1 MPVNITVADITVI
14 DPAFQDFIQ
23 FFILLLTV
31 SAIVLVYDSV
41 VFPYWMDKTI
51 KDFYMAPTRGF
62 YVLCSTLTIGLCLV
76 GSCISILLFFIEISS
91 FMLSFLNIFS
101 EVLWTCL
108 TAAIIL
114 MLIEVLYVVCF
125 FINDMLP
132 LRIK

>member
-1 MPVNITVADITVI
+1 MPINITVADITVI
-14 DPAFQDFIQ
+14 DPTFQKFIQ

-31 SAIVLVYDSV
+31 SAIILTFNSV
-41 VFPYWMDKTI
+41 VFPYWMDKAI
-51 KDFYMAPTRGF
+51 KEDYMAPTQGLF
-62 YVLCSTLTIGLCLV
+62 VLLSTFIVGWCLI
-76 GSCISILLFFIEISS
+76 GSCISILLFFIGISY
-91 FMLSFLNIFS
+91 FMLLFLDVFS
-101 EVLWTCL
+101 EFLWTCL